1 MKDKIIDLGIAKIK
15 IKEQEETRKILIGQC
30 PFCERKVRGTT
41 HNQLDWN
48 LSLHI
53 KQKHSNNE
61 EAKIL
66 LRQIEEQQEAL
77 KEKS

>member
-1 MKDKIIDLGIAKIK
+1 MKEFKV
-15 IKEQEETRKILIGQC
+15 KEQKETRNILIGQC

-53 KQKHSNNE
+53 RQKHKDNE
-61 EAKIL
+61 EAEIL
-66 LRQIEEQQEAL
+66 LKQIEEQQKAIN
-77 KEKS
+77 KKS

>member
-1 MKDKIIDLGIAKIK
+1 MKNKGIAIIK
-15 IKEQEETRKILIGQC
+15 IKEQEEKIKVLIGQC

-53 KQKHSNNE
+53 KQKHGDNE
-61 EAKIL
+61 KAQRL
-66 LRQIEEQQEAL
+66 LEQIEEQNKEA
-77 KEKS
+77 KRGKKKK